1 MESIKNDNLNFN
13 YLNTG
18 KLDDIIPYFYDLIS
32 SSEKFVKAKKK
43 SQCFKYSIKKI
54 NNINDIP
61 KSTMYDSYFFPNI
74 IQQHIDDNSLETINF
89 KCIINKREINV
100 NFILFE
106 SIDHKKIYELNK
118 KINMIYMW
126 IHILDSF
133 ATIKCTKYLNLYVYM
148 TPFKKQLPDN
158 QLIIIG
164 PNHVNTGLTTSCQL
178 STEIILY
185 RQEEWFKVFIHET
198 FHNFGLDFSDMNLS
212 SINSDLRKLFNVNI
226 EYNLYET
233 YCESWARIINCMF
246 YSYFSTSK
254 NNITN
259 FTNAFIYNMQI
270 ECEHSLEQMIKI
282 LNFFGINFDI
292 ITNKTKDNISI
303 CNHLYKE
310 NSSVF
315 SYYIITGLIINN
327 YDNFIIWCNKN
338 NNLFLNFKRTPGNVD
353 KYIKFID
360 KTTKIKNILKNI
372 NIIETTDIS
381 HDNKNNSL
389 KMSNLDVIKII

>member
-1 MESIKNDNLNFN
+1 
-13 YLNTG
+13 
-18 KLDDIIPYFYDLIS
+18 
-32 SSEKFVKAKKK
+32 
-43 SQCFKYSIKKI
+43 
-54 NNINDIP
+54 
-61 KSTMYDSYFFPNI
+61 
-74 IQQHIDDNSLETINF
+74 
-89 KCIINKREINV
+89 
-100 NFILFE
+100 
-106 SIDHKKIYELNK
+106 
-118 KINMIYMW
+118 
-126 IHILDSF
+126 
-133 ATIKCTKYLNLYVYM
+133 
-148 TPFKKQLPDN
+148 
-158 QLIIIG
+158 
-164 PNHVNTGLTTSCQL
+164 
-178 STEIILY
+178 
-185 RQEEWFKVFIHET
+185 
-198 FHNFGLDFSDMNLS
+198 
-212 SINSDLRKLFNVNI
+212 
-226 EYNLYET
+226 
-233 YCESWARIINCMF
+233 
-246 YSYFSTSK
+246 
-254 NNITN
+254 
-259 FTNAFIYNMQI
+259 MQI

>member
-1 MESIKNDNLNFN
+1 MEFVENDNLKFN

-18 KLDDIIPYFYDLIS
+18 KLHDIIPYFYDLIITS
-32 SSEKFVKAKKK
+32 DKYVKSKK
-43 SQCFKYSIKKI
+43 QTNCFKYSIKKI

-61 KSTMYDSYFFPNI
+61 KSSMHDSYFFPDT
-74 IQQHIDDNSLETINF
+74 IQNHIDDYSLEAINF
-89 KCIINKREINV
+89 KCNINQREINV

-106 SIDHKKIYELNK
+106 TITHEKILELNK

-126 IHILDSF
+126 IYILDSF
-133 ATIKCTKYLNLYVYM
+133 ATLKCTKILNLYVYM

-158 QLIIIG
+158 QLIVIG
-164 PNHVNTGLTTSCQL
+164 PNHVNTGFTTSCQL
-178 STEIILY
+178 STDIILY

-212 SINSDLRKLFNVNI
+212 SINSDLRKIFNVNI

-246 YSYFSTSK
+246 YSYLSMSK
-254 NNITN
+254 NNINN
-259 FTNAFIYNMQI
+259 FTNVFIYNMTV

-282 LNFFGINFDI
+282 LKFFDINFEI
-292 ITNKTKDNISI
+292 ITNKNKENITI

-315 SYYIITGLIINN
+315 SYYVITALIINN
-327 YDNFIIWCNKN
+327 YDNFMLWCNKN
-338 NNLFLNFKRTPGNVD
+338 NNSFLKFKRTPGNID
-353 KYIKFID
+353 KYINFIKKTS
-360 KTTKIKNILKNI
+360 KTTHILKNI
-372 NIIETTDIS
+372 NIIETSDIS
-381 HDNKNNSL
+381 SSNKNTSL
-389 KMSNLDVIKII
+389 KMSNLNVIKII